1 MKKQDINTYIY
12 LTVAAIAIYLG
23 YDIILK
29 FLEGVGLKTTKAEII
44 TDKKVTET
52 VSEVAKEIKQ
62 AAAKLKKPSSTMTAA
77 QTKLAYTPTYSNS
90 YYLQLADALYEAFNH
105 VGTNST
111 IVKNTMEL
119 MKKRLDVLKLI
130 AAYGVR
136 QTYVFGLKD
145 GAASNLIGH
154 LVSEDAVDAANEGLK
169 KFKVYYT
176 F

>member
-1 MKKQDINTYIY
+1 MKKQEINTYIY
-12 LTVAAIAIYLG
+12 LAVVAIGIYLA
-23 YDIILK
+23 YDIIIK
-29 FLEGVGLKTTKAEII
+29 FLEGIGLKSTKAEII

-52 VSEVAKEIKQ
+52 VKATNDEIKQ

-77 QTKLAYTPTYSNS
+77 QVKLAYTPTYSDS

-105 VGTNST
+105 VGTNNT
-111 IVKNTMEL
+111 IVKNTMQL

-154 LVSEDAVDAANEGLK
+154 LVSENAVDAANEGLK
-169 KFKVYYT
+169 VNKVYYT

>member
-1 MKKQDINTYIY
+1 MSKKEINTYLY
-12 LTVAAIAIYLG
+12 LTIAAIAIYLS
-23 YDIILK
+23 YDIIIK
-29 FLEGVGLKTTKAEII
+29 ILESIGLKTTKAEVI

-52 VSEVAKEIKQ
+52 VKATNDEIKQ

-77 QTKLAYTPTYSNS
+77 QVKLAYTPTYSNS

-105 VGTNST
+105 VGTNDN
-111 IVKNTMEL
+111 IVKSTMAL

-169 KFKVYYT
+169 VNKVYYT